1 MEFGIRPIA
10 VYADGPVKSDVGLKG
25 VDLEGVEIIG
35 ETWGK
40 IDVER
45 AAALRPDL
53 IVGDWWPTEKAYSDM
68 ENGVEER
75 SKKIGTLAPVAG
87 PSQGDSI
94 VELIEGYER
103 LAGSLGANIDTGAA
117 ASAKA
122 AFTKARDAFSAGER
136 LLRTRP

>member
-53 IVGDWWPTEKAYSDM
+53 IVGDW
-68 ENGVEER
+68 
-75 SKKIGTLAPVAG
+75 
-87 PSQGDSI
+87 
-94 VELIEGYER
+94 
-103 LAGSLGANIDTGAA
+103 
-117 ASAKA
+117 
-122 AFTKARDAFSAGER
+122 
-136 LLRTRP
+136 